1 MRELRGKVAVVTGA
15 AGGIGLALCEAF
27 AAAGAHVVMA
37 DVDPARLDAAAALLD
52 ADVLAVPTDVSREE
66 DVHALAERARER
78 FGGVDIL
85 CNNAGVTLS
94 RRVWKV
100 APDDMRWL
108 LGVNFFGVLHGI
120 RAFVPQMLERGAPAH
135 IVNTASVS
143 GLLGFPEIGA
153 YAASKFAIV
162 GLSES
167 LLHDLRAREAPI
179 DVSVL
184 CPGSTATGLAEN
196 SRRLHGDGA
205 ARRAATGDGVPPAVI
220 AAAVLDG
227 IRERRFWI
235 LTHPGYTE
243 LLERR
248 HRAALGAE
256 EELVAPGFFL

>member
-1 MRELRGKVAVVTGA
+1 M
-15 AGGIGLALCEAF
+15 
-27 AAAGAHVVMA
+27 
-37 DVDPARLDAAAALLD
+37 
-52 ADVLAVPTDVSREE
+52 SRVEE

-78 FGGVDIL
+78 FGGVDVL
-85 CNNAGVTLS
+85 CNNAGVTFS
-94 RRVWKV
+94 ARVWKI

-108 LGVNFFGVLHGI
+108 LGINFFGVLHGV
-120 RAFVPQMLERGAPAH
+120 RAFVPHMLQRGTPAH

-153 YAASKFAIV
+153 YTASKFAVV

-167 LLHDLRAREAPI
+167 LLHDLRARGVPI
-179 DVSVL
+179 GVSVL

-196 SRRLHGDGA
+196 SRLLHGDGDP
-205 ARRAATGDGVPPAVI
+205 ARPMEGVPPDAI
-220 AAAVLDG
+220 ADAVLHG
-227 IRERRFWI
+227 IREDRFWI

-248 HRAALGAE
+248 HRAALGAD